1 MGSKQMERKYHS
13 SKTSY
18 CHLYFFS
25 KTNQIP
31 NLNYTTKE
39 SCLLPPKHIDMTVTK
54 LLTVHPKKKN
64 LVTNDTFNL
73 WLVFNFI
80 STVFIF
86 YFYFFSFQSF
96 KLHLSPI
103 YSFHLYIY
111 IYIYLY
117 MIPLNP
123 MYGIIR
129 YEWGCVTEDD
139 REWKAV

>member
-54 LLTVHPKKKN
+54 LLTIHPKKN
-64 LVTNDTFNL
+64 FVTNDTFNL

-111 IYIYLY
+111 
-117 MIPLNP
+117 MSPSNP
-123 MYGIIR
+123 IYGIIC
-129 YEWGCVTEDD
+129 YGWGCVVTEDD